1 MTSALLI
8 HKIAI
13 VFIISSAILKYCNN
27 LNCRQNDFERNIRS
41 KALSDER
48 TNYYK
53 ARAKM
58 KILQKRKFDIRK
70 IIYFIIG
77 LVISKIIYK
86 II

>member
-13 VFIISSAILKYCNN
+13 VFIISSAILKYCN
-27 LNCRQNDFERNIRS
+27 RQNDFERNIRS

-48 TNYYK
+48 TNYYQ